1 MDTSAST
8 PATSRARTHAPALI
22 ALNAALLVVLG
33 LVSIANAQPGARA
46 RGNYAMV
53 GGEYLGGGGA
63 NAVYILDAANQELI
77 AVKWDE
83 SRKVLD
89 GIGYRD
95 LSKDAQQRSGR

>member
-1 MDTSAST
+1 MRT
-8 PATSRARTHAPALI
+8 PQEGRGRVRSLAVPLI
-22 ALNAALLVVLG
+22 ALNAGLVVVLG
-33 LVSIANAQPGARA
+33 IVTAAGAQPGARA

-53 GGEYLGGGGA
+53 GGEFLGGGGA

>member
-1 MDTSAST
+1 MAG
-8 PATSRARTHAPALI
+8 PLI
-22 ALNAALLVVLG
+22 ALNVGLLVVLG
-33 LVSIANAQPGARA
+33 VVSIAQAQPGARA

-83 SRKVLD
+83 GRKVLD

-95 LSKDAQQRSGR
+95 LSKDAQMRGGR

>member
-1 MDTSAST
+1 MET
-8 PATSRARTHAPALI
+8 PQTRRARSVTGPLV
-22 ALNAALLVVLG
+22 ALNAVLLVVLG
-33 LVSIANAQPGARA
+33 IVSIAHAQPGARA

-53 GGEYLGGGGA
+53 GGEYLGGRGA

-95 LSKDAQQRSGR
+95 LNKDAQQRSGR

>member
-1 MDTSAST
+1 MDTPHT
-8 PATSRARTHAPALI
+8 KRARSVAGPLI
-22 ALNAALLVVLG
+22 ALNAGLIVVLG
-33 LVSIANAQPGARA
+33 IVSIAKAQPGARA

-53 GGEYLGGGGA
+53 GGEYMGGGGA

-95 LSKDAQQRSGR
+95 LNKDAQQRSGR

>member
-1 MDTSAST
+1 MET
-8 PATSRARTHAPALI
+8 PQTRRGRIGSGSLLT
-22 ALNAALLVVLG
+22 LNAALLVVLG
-33 LVSIANAQPGARA
+33 IVSISIAQAQPGARA

-53 GGEYLGGGGA
+53 GGEYMGGGGA

-95 LSKDAQQRSGR
+95 LNRDAQQRSGR

>member
-1 MDTSAST
+1 MET
-8 PATSRARTHAPALI
+8 PQTKRARSVAGPLI
-22 ALNAALLVVLG
+22 ALNAGLLVVLG
-33 LVSIANAQPGARA
+33 IVSIAQAQPGARA

-95 LSKDAQQRSGR
+95 LNKDAQQRGGR

>member
-1 MDTSAST
+1 MDTPHAR
-8 PATSRARTHAPALI
+8 RARPIVGPLI
-22 ALNAALLVVLG
+22 ALNATLLVVLG
-33 LVSIANAQPGARA
+33 IVSIAQAQPGARA

-53 GGEYLGGGGA
+53 GGEFLGGGGG

-77 AVKWDE
+77 AVKWDD